1 MEAVQRQLEV
11 LNKEAQALS
20 TQLENAFQAW
30 LQNEDNEILKT
41 RYNDLKHMYKANMAR
56 LDTMRQ
62 ALVDKLPGVHEM

>member
-1 MEAVQRQLEV
+1 MEAAKQLEV

-20 TQLENAFQAW
+20 IKLDNARQAL
-30 LQNEDNEILKT
+30 LQTPGDETLRT
-41 RYNDLKHMYKANMAR
+41 VYNDLKAEKAQ